1 VSARVQFH
9 ERAFVASRVAVSRY
23 RVVPLSRHLVI
34 TSRCVGFRV
43 GVLVLSLIAR
53 PCFRHLVFSS
63 FRRPSPCLGLGRR
76 SAKSDRQRGW
86 DRVEQR
92 YKAGRLPEFVRAH

>member
-1 VSARVQFH
+1 MSARVQFH
-9 ERAFVASRVAVSRY
+9 ERAFVVSRVAVSRY

-53 PCFRHLVFSS
+53 PCFRHLVFSPPLS
-63 FRRPSPCLGLGRR
+63 GLGLGRR

-92 YKAGRLPEFVRAH
+92 YKAGRLPELVRAH